1 MAVVSKRPTNSGT
14 FRSIGEVAAEVV
26 ADLRFRRE
34 VKRLHRLGD
43 RVLGEMLAHLGA
55 KHSIQTSIEQTV
67 EHFVEIEP
75 EALDAAGGNRFWPA
89 PLYKI
94 RRAP

>member
-1 MAVVSKRPTNSGT
+1 MRRHPKTLTGK
-14 FRSIGEVAAEVV
+14 VAAHIV
-26 ADLRFRRE
+26 ANPRFQRK
-34 VKRLHRLGD
+34 VDHLHRLGP
-43 RVLGEMLAHLGA
+43 RAVGELLAQLGA

-67 EHFVEIEP
+67 DHFAEIEP

>member
-1 MAVVSKRPTNSGT
+1 MRRHPKIPTGK
-14 FRSIGEVAAEVV
+14 VAAQFV
-26 ADLRFRRE
+26 ANPQFQRKVDH
-34 VKRLHRLGD
+34 LHRLGP
-43 RVLGEMLAHLGA
+43 RAVGEMLAHLGA

-67 EHFVEIEP
+67 DHFAELEP